1 MKNMTKKEQNLLKE
15 QVDRLQNQL
24 NASLQINK
32 EMEEAMDKLI
42 NKYDLVLQSHRVT
55 TQIFS
60 QN

>member
-1 MKNMTKKEQNLLKE
+1 MKKISKKERELNDK
-15 QVDRLQNQL
+15 VDRLQNQL

>member
-1 MKNMTKKEQNLLKE
+1 MTKKEQNLLKE

-42 NKYDLVLQSHRVT
+42 NKYDLVLLSHRVT

>member
-1 MKNMTKKEQNLLKE
+1 MTKKEQNLLKE
-15 QVDRLQNQL
+15 QVDCLQNQL

>member
-1 MKNMTKKEQNLLKE
+1 MTKKEQNLLKE

>member
-1 MKNMTKKEQNLLKE
+1 MRKLTKKERELNDK
-15 QVDRLQNQL
+15 VDRLQNQL

>member
-1 MKNMTKKEQNLLKE
+1 VRNMTKKEQNLLKE

>member
-1 MKNMTKKEQNLLKE
+1 MRNMTKKEQNLLKE

>member
-1 MKNMTKKEQNLLKE
+1 MRKISKKERELNDK
-15 QVDRLQNQL
+15 VDRLQNQL

>member
-1 MKNMTKKEQNLLKE
+1 MKKLTKKERELNDK
-15 QVDRLQNQL
+15 VDRLQNQL